1 MEKEASLKERP
12 KAILLLAATATM
24 WSLGGLLIKSI
35 EAHALAIAGMRSVIS
50 AAIIVIATGKPK
62 INWSAAQ
69 IGAAFA
75 YAGMVILF
83 VAATKNTTAAN
94 AILIQYTA
102 PVYVIF
108 LSEIEGKSRSQCRD
122 ELDDLVARY
131 GIKSMAFVFIVNPD
145 DFMKEIGYELL
156 DKRGDEVKPV
166 VEDEE
171 DVIIDA
177 DDEGEEEKM
186 TVALILLVN

>member
-75 YAGMVILF
+75 YAGMVILC
-83 VAATKNTTAAN
+83 
-94 AILIQYTA
+94 
-102 PVYVIF
+102 
-108 LSEIEGKSRSQCRD
+108 CRD
-122 ELDDLVARY
+122 KEHNGGQCHTDSVY
-131 GIKSMAFVFIVNPD
+131 GPGVRDIPQRRA
-145 DFMKEIGYELL
+145 
-156 DKRGDEVKPV
+156 
-166 VEDEE
+166 VERES
-171 DVIIDA
+171 
-177 DDEGEEEKM
+177 GPF
-186 TVALILLVN
+186 